1 MNKKNLKK
9 KIIIITG
16 SNGTLGKVLA
26 KSLKKLSNKLILID
40 KMNKNQN
47 IFGDYYQCN
56 FEFDFE
62 IANLIKFLKK
72 KYKRIDAIINNAA
85 MVSDNMKKINF
96 LQRNGKN
103 V

>member
-16 SNGTLGKVLA
+16 SNGTLGKFLA

-40 KMNKNQN
+40 KNDKNQN

-56 FEFDFE
+56 FEH
-62 IANLIKFLKK
+62 LILKL
-72 KYKRIDAIINNAA
+72 
-85 MVSDNMKKINF
+85 KI
-96 LQRNGKN
+96 
-103 V
+103 